1 MQMPDDFL
9 AMAPSGSGV
18 MVRYEGSL
26 SGALDSIRR
35 ANKEM
40 SSQQTIYNDQ
50 TMESVISDSMAAR
63 RFAMILLGA
72 FAALA
77 LGLASVG
84 IYGVIAYVVGE
95 RTQEIG
101 IRMALGARQKDVLRL
116 VLWQGTRLALLGA
129 AIGLGAAL
137 ILTRLMTRLL
147 YGVSATDPATFA
159 GLAAVLIVVAVA
171 ACWIPARKAMRVDP
185 VVALRYE

>member
-1 MQMPDDFL
+1 
-9 AMAPSGSGV
+9 
-18 MVRYEGSL
+18 
-26 SGALDSIRR
+26 
-35 ANKEM
+35 
-40 SSQQTIYNDQ
+40 
-50 TMESVISDSMAAR
+50 
-63 RFAMILLGA
+63 
-72 FAALA
+72 
-77 LGLASVG
+77 VG

-116 VLWQGTRLALLGA
+116 VLWQGTRLALLGV

-147 YGVSATDPATFA
+147 YGISATDPATFA
-159 GLAAVLIVVAVA
+159 GLAAVLTAIAVA

>member
-1 MQMPDDFL
+1 MT
-9 AMAPSGSGV
+9 PSGSGV
-18 MVRYEGSL
+18 MVRYQGS
-26 SGALDSIRR
+26 SAAALDTIRH
-35 ANKEM
+35 ANQEM

-77 LGLASVG
+77 LGLACVG

-116 VLWQGTRLALLGA
+116 VLWQGTRLALLGV
-129 AIGLGAAL
+129 AIGLAAAL
-137 ILTRLMTRLL
+137 TLTRLMTGLL
-147 YGVSATDPATFA
+147 YGIGATDPATFA
-159 GLAAVLIVVAVA
+159 GLAAVLIAVAVA
-171 ACWIPARKAMRVDP
+171 ACWIPARKATHVDP